1 MTYIKIRGFLII
13 ATFLTI
19 IGLVSLANATNQ
31 CTDTAYNKL
40 TCVQAFLNN
49 SGSCTTGGYTQNGYA
64 TVTAGDRLLLWEG
77 MGRRNAWW
85 LFESFWLWLVSFR
98 GCRLDQRS
106 ARRRMPT

>member
-40 TCVQAFLNN
+40 TTI
-49 SGSCTTGGYTQNGYA
+49 GEKT
-64 TVTAGDRLLLWEG
+64 
-77 MGRRNAWW
+77 
-85 LFESFWLWLVSFR
+85 
-98 GCRLDQRS
+98 
-106 ARRRMPT
+106 